1 MINNNNNNNQEFFE
15 AVAAHNLER
24 FHSETIAW
32 IFNNFPNTAKHFIM
46 KIHNGIDDFKKI
58 HKYIKDFTKI
68 EDQIQFEG
76 KFCWAEENQI
86 DILLKYS
93 YDSKNYQII
102 IENKIKASEHQIGI
116 ENLKIKDIDELNE
129 KKIFTVE
136 EITFIENKIA
146 SFKKEKNSN
155 AKSKLSQSEFYY
167 FREKLNRAQ
176 EIIDFEWKKDRFKQ
190 DYFLILKK
198 YMKDDAVKSGDK
210 KTKKKDYVDYLN
222 GKIAPDYCRYVFLK
236 PSKIYEVTYYD
247 ELKNYELFYSNKIE
261 YNFEQL
267 NSWSSEIKNPW
278 ITLNYKDLKEIFEES
293 GCIPKDNE
301 AIKTKIL
308 NSYDSKTLQNE
319 IIAKGYLNFIDIN
332 LEKYIDLDDFNKNK
346 YGKYDY
352 FKLLMKLVKSTIE
365 PSFLDSDSNKSNE
378 NTVYEYIEAGSS
390 NGDLPLF
397 AFYKT
402 IEKENSCNFFTTKEK
417 KQINDSV
424 NVGIQVQ
431 GNNFKY
437 YVAAVNYD
445 NTIVKKIRDENNKD
459 VDTEKYKV
467 FVKEQ
472 LLGKITKDVKIY
484 RDNSKKL
491 FNDDNVGFH
500 SNRTKT
506 FYSRSYKIEGFIKDE
521 KSEDFKQRNI
531 FDIATE
537 IAEKVNEFIA
547 FPLNE
552 IN

>member
-1 MINNNNNNNQEFFE
+1 MINNNNNNQEFFE

-116 ENLKIKDIDELNE
+116 ENLKIKDIGEL
-129 KKIFTVE
+129 IITE
-136 EITFIENKIA
+136 EMTFIENKIA

-155 AKSKLSQSEFYY
+155 SKSKLSQSEFYY

-198 YMKDDAVKSGDK
+198 YMKDDAVKIGDNGIK
-210 KTKKKDYVDYLN
+210 KQDYVDYLN
-222 GKIAPDYCRYVFLK
+222 INIAPDYCRYVFLK
-236 PSKIYEVTYYD
+236 PSKINEEKYYN

-500 SNRTKT
+500 RNRTKT
-506 FYSRSYKIEGFIKDE
+506 FYSRSYKIDGFIKDE